1 MSPAVLTALAASVVA
16 GDFVAPI
23 VGLLVVLAPL
33 AALLIP
39 APDDAAS
46 TVLGALALGVA
57 ATAILAGSMLVAS
70 NVAVA
75 LGVPERQALAG
86 AAVVVSAGMLGRKVA
101 AIPSMA
107 VVLGIL
113 ALGGLV
119 TAMAIGGGVAP
130 WVAWERVASQ
140 PRLVFSTTTE
150 WVRTGR
156 TLSKATTLSFRET
169 QSVTSVSGGI
179 VRVTTPAPGGG
190 TVREWRLG
198 AGDSFTV
205 RAGEQLMTSPGSRL
219 RFEPGK
225 RIPGLAESGMQWAA
239 PRASPWALGLAE
251 ALGIAITLGG
261 GAMLLLAGPGAAS
274 RVDAMAAPVL
284 LAMFALSA
292 ASWGVY
298 AAWLT
303 ADLAIGASP
312 LASIVA
318 APLSPLLSGWLRAAS
333 ETLIPILFGALLL
346 AAAAS
351 WTARL
356 DRLVVGGRSA
366 RALPPLVALGAVALA
381 AALAIRDVEA
391 GPVLWFGLGLAASA
405 WAAPALVTWARPGT
419 PGTRHAPDGMAH
431 SSMSPDAHRGTG
443 LGALVGATVFAA
455 LSLAR
460 ALGPPEALIV
470 GSYPALVAAPLA
482 AAAAVVVR
490 RARGRSGTPRR
501 ARPSPRGCPE
511 EGTLPQ

>member
-1 MSPAVLTALAASVVA
+1 VLTALAASVVA

-46 TVLGALALGVA
+46 TVVGALALGVA
-57 ATAILAGSMLVAS
+57 VTAILAGSMLVAS
-70 NVAVA
+70 DVAVA

-239 PRASPWALGLAE
+239 PRASPW
-251 ALGIAITLGG
+251 
-261 GAMLLLAGPGAAS
+261 
-274 RVDAMAAPVL
+274 APVL

-490 RARGRSGTPRR
+490 RAWGRSGTPRR